1 MSRTSKVVPT
11 TLVVLSLACCTLFT
25 RWMSLS
31 AFVLPALKCQTR
43 LKGEQFLTWKQ
54 SENGNNVG
62 RRTQLLFAESESR
75 DDDDKDDASREI
87 PKFIRESSKSSDH
100 AQLGQTKGHPSS
112 QTGSTE
118 AKRRERHDVADQN
131 DQNYAYNNIPKT
143 GYSLADQLE
152 NKSPENRERFETI
165 LSPVLVDFQ
174 DDNIMDVEFE
184 YDKDGFPS
192 KIQKVFQS
200 DQEEAIIKHQ
210 GVARIDTISSLGNI
224 GEEPVRWLVSL
235 GKDGRTGNE
244 DEVESYAMVDL
255 PPYSERLA
263 DNIRT
268 FMDPAYNT
276 TDFLNSNGS
285 KHTAKAR
292 LSVILITNQQCIHYD
307 SSPAVY
313 VTRKSDLKK
322 WKNAFPYVQVIM
334 YRLDIPRECR
344 EEITQVLDG
353 YGPWGW
359 DEREDGIQVENT
371 PVVETR
377 GKFVETGRPL
387 MTEEW
392 DDETKT
398 KVLKQGELPPDNQ
411 LEDEMTNDNSLYS
424 PDAIR
429 KREDKYRLLAVYTPG
444 LTFGSVTYIFPQ
456 RGICCSGYTLPLE
469 ASGSTVIEDIYDD
482 ADDESESVSGIGSN
496 SIIPRQQG
504 PRLDYQGYLAMSAS
518 RPRQMSSALSLIN
531 GYIDR
536 FRVVLPAR
544 GDVVLLDSD
553 TMTRKR
559 ELLES
564 VGLYQKIGNI
574 YSRLGIAD

>member
-1 MSRTSKVVPT
+1 MTV
-11 TLVVLSLACCTLFT
+11 VVLLLACVTLFT
-25 RWMSLS
+25 RCMSSS
-31 AFVLPALKCQTR
+31 AFVLPALKCQAR
-43 LKGEQFLTWKQ
+43 LKGEQIFTCKQ
-54 SENGNNVG
+54 CENDNNVG
-62 RRTQLLFAESESR
+62 RRPQLLFAESESR
-75 DDDDKDDASREI
+75 GDDDNDDANREI
-87 PKFIRESSKSSDH
+87 PKFIRESSNSSDH
-100 AQLGQTKGHPSS
+100 EQLGQTKDRSS
-112 QTGSTE
+112 SPTGSTV
-118 AKRRERHDVADQN
+118 AKRKERQYIVDQD
-131 DQNYAYNNIPKT
+131 DQNYAYNIPKT
-143 GYSLADQLE
+143 GYSLADQME

-174 DDNIMDVEFE
+174 DNIVDVEFE
-184 YDKDGFPS
+184 YDKDGFPA
-192 KIQKVFQS
+192 KVQKVFQKVE
-200 DQEEAIIKHQ
+200 DIIEHQ

-235 GKDGRTGNE
+235 GKDGIAGNA
-244 DEVESYAMVDL
+244 DEVESYAMIDL

-268 FMDPAYNT
+268 FMDPVYNA
-276 TDFLNSNGS
+276 TDSIASDGS

-292 LSVILITNQQCIHYD
+292 LSVILLTNQQCIHYD

-322 WKNAFPYVQVIM
+322 WRNAFPDAQVIM

-359 DEREDGIQVENT
+359 DEREDDTQVENT
-371 PVVETR
+371 TVVKTR

-387 MTEEW
+387 MTKEW
-392 DDETKT
+392 DDDTKT
-398 KVLKQGELPPDNQ
+398 KVLNQGELPPDDQVEYVYDHGNGIN
-411 LEDEMTNDNSLYS
+411 EITNDNSLYS

-429 KREDKYRLLAVYTPG
+429 RREDNYRLLAVYTPG
-444 LTFGSVTYIFPQ
+444 HTFGSVTYIFPQ

-469 ASGSTVIEDIYDD
+469 GSGSTEIDVDD
-482 ADDESESVSGIGSN
+482 DSRSVSGMT
-496 SIIPRQQG
+496 RQQG

-531 GYIDR
+531 DYIDR

-574 YSRLGIAD
+574 YSRLGIVE